1 MEGKWK
7 SKHQLP
13 LRMHPTQI
21 KIVINWVHWWTF
33 SCAISTG
40 LFTVVQMKWPENGLQ
55 GSGDSVKDDSPEHIK
70 RLTQCDSR
78 EGVKDIVSVCNG
90 TQCRD
95 SWDNCI
101 QCKSGGKVVAY
112 HISSSM
118 FTCLSLFRK
127 LRQHFLALH
136 RLHVW
141 LAQESLC
148 PSSLCQI
155 NIATIQQQMTVMPYQ
170 QCYKL
175 DFSL

>member
-1 MEGKWK
+1 
-7 SKHQLP
+7 
-13 LRMHPTQI
+13 MHPTQI

-33 SCAISTG
+33 FLCHLHRYKSI
-40 LFTVVQMKWPENGLQ
+40 VVQMRWPENGWQ

-70 RLTQCDSR
+70 RLMQCDSR

-90 TQCRD
+90 AQCRD
-95 SWDNCI
+95 SWDNCV

-136 RLHVW
+136 HLHVW

-148 PSSLCQI
+148 PSSVCHI
-155 NIATIQQQMTVMPYQ
+155 NTCIATKQQQMIVMSYQ